1 MNTNDTNL
9 TKVRAES
16 QIEESIDLIDLLMQ
30 LWRGKKIISIFF
42 VIFIVCAIAYL
53 FVAKEKWTSSAIVT
67 LPDAGQVSNYSNAMN
82 VLSIQH
88 PDSAPTLID
97 VQQRFFGRFNA
108 AISALSEQLD
118 NQQKPEKLTIEAATK
133 DQPLP
138 LKVSYV
144 GNSAQQAQQTL
155 NVYLQQLN
163 KRTVSELDD
172 DLKSSI
178 NSKIDSLKEQ
188 LTAKEK
194 VAKEKQQKR
203 LDELNQALVVAQQS
217 NITKP
222 VVSQAE
228 TLSQDTLFV
237 LGSEALASMIK
248 NEASRP
254 LPLDNSYFNARQALL
269 AVSDLKSTP
278 ETTYAF
284 RYVMKPTLPVRK
296 DSPKKGLTLVL
307 AALLGIIVGSG
318 YVLGRNALRNYKP
331 AA

>member
-82 VLSIQH
+82 VLNIQH

-108 AISALSEQLD
+108 AVSALSEQLD

-155 NVYLQQLN
+155 NVYLLQLN

>member
-9 TKVRAES
+9 TKVHTES
-16 QIEESIDLIDLLMQ
+16 HSEESIDLFDLFTQ
-30 LWRGKKIISIFF
+30 LWRGKKTIIS
-42 VIFIVCAIAYL
+42 FIIVFMIGAVAYL
-53 FVAKEKWTSSAIVT
+53 FFAKEKWTSSAIVT
-67 LPDAGQVSNYSNAMN
+67 LPDAGQIANYSNAVN
-82 VLSIQH
+82 VLSIQQ
-88 PDSAPTLID
+88 PDSAPTLSD
-97 VQQRFFGRFNA
+97 VQQRIFGRFNA
-108 AISALSEQLD
+108 SISALSEQLN

-138 LKVSYV
+138 LKISYV
-144 GNSAQQAQQTL
+144 ANSAQQAQQTL
-155 NVYLQQLN
+155 NAYLQQIN

-178 NSKIDSLKEQ
+178 NSKIDNLKEQ

-194 VAKEKQQKR
+194 IAKEKQKKR

-237 LGSEALASMIK
+237 LGSEALSSIIK

-254 LPLDNSYFNARQALL
+254 LPLDNSYFNARQAFLV
-269 AVSDLKSTP
+269 VSELKSMP

-296 DSPKKGLTLVL
+296 DSPKKALTLVL

-318 YVLGRNALRNYKP
+318 FVLGRNALRSYKP

>member
-1 MNTNDTNL
+1 MNTNNSNV
-9 TKVRAES
+9 TKVNTES
-16 QIEESIDLIDLLMQ
+16 HNEESIDLIDLLIQ
-30 LWRGKKIISIFF
+30 LWRGKKIISIF
-42 VIFIVCAIAYL
+42 VIAFILCAVAYL

-67 LPDAGQVSNYSNAMN
+67 LPDAGQLSNYSNAMN

-118 NQQKPEKLTIEAATK
+118 NQQKREQLTIAPAAK

-138 LKVSYV
+138 LKISYV
-144 GNSAQQAQQTL
+144 ANSAQQAQKTL
-155 NVYLQQLN
+155 NVYLQQIN

-172 DLKSSI
+172 DLKTSI
-178 NSKIDSLKEQ
+178 DAKISDIKEQ
-188 LTAKEK
+188 LSAKEK

-203 LDELNQALVVAQQS
+203 LDELNQALIVAQQS

-237 LGSEALASMIK
+237 LGSEALSSMIK

-269 AVSDLKSTP
+269 AVSELKSTP

-284 RYVMKPTLPVRK
+284 RYIMKPTLPVRK
-296 DSPKKGLTLVL
+296 DGPKKGLTLVL

>member
-1 MNTNDTNL
+1 MNTKASDVAKNHSSHVDDS
-9 TKVRAES
+9 VE
-16 QIEESIDLIDLLMQ
+16 LIDIIMQ
-30 LWRGKKIISIFF
+30 LWRSKKVIVVFMLAFIIL
-42 VIFIVCAIAYL
+42 AIAYL

-67 LPDAGQVSNYSNAMN
+67 YADAGQVSNYSNAMS
-82 VLSIQH
+82 VLGLLHAEPVPS
-88 PDSAPTLID
+88 LLD
-97 VQQRFFGRFNA
+97 VQQRYFSRFNSA
-108 AISALSEQLD
+108 LSALSEQLD
-118 NQQKPEKLTIEAATK
+118 NQQEREKLTLEPATK

-138 LKVSYV
+138 LKISYV
-144 GNSAQQAQQTL
+144 ANSAQQAQQTL
-155 NVYLQQLN
+155 NAYIQQIN
-163 KRTVSELDD
+163 KRIVTELDS
-172 DLKSSI
+172 DLKTSI
-178 NSKIDSLKEQ
+178 DAKINDIKDQ

-222 VVSQAE
+222 VVQQAE
-228 TLSQDTLFV
+228 TLSEDTLFV
-237 LGSEALASMIK
+237 LGSEALSSMIK

-254 LPLDNSYFNARQALL
+254 LPLDNSYFDARQALL
-269 AVSDLKSTP
+269 AVSELKSTP

-284 RYVMKPTLPVRK
+284 RYIMKPTLPIRR

>member
-1 MNTNDTNL
+1 MNTNNSNV
-9 TKVRAES
+9 TKVNTES
-16 QIEESIDLIDLLMQ
+16 HNEESIDLIDLLMQ
-30 LWRGKKIISIFF
+30 LGRDKKTISIF
-42 VIFIVCAIAYL
+42 VIVFMVCAVAYL

-67 LPDAGQVSNYSNAMN
+67 LPDTGQVSNYSNAMN

-88 PDSAPTLID
+88 PDSAPSLND
-97 VQQRFFGRFNA
+97 VQLRFFGRFNA

-118 NQQKPEKLTIEAATK
+118 NQQKPEKLTIESAAK

-138 LKVSYV
+138 LKISYV
-144 GNSAQQAQQTL
+144 ANSAQQAQQTL
-155 NVYLQQLN
+155 NAYLQQIN

-172 DLKSSI
+172 DLKTSI
-178 NSKIDSLKEQ
+178 DAKISDIKEQ

-237 LGSEALASMIK
+237 LGSEALSSMIK

-269 AVSDLKSTP
+269 AVSELKSTP

-296 DSPKKGLTLVL
+296 DGPKKGLTLVL

-318 YVLGRNALRNYKP
+318 YVLGRNALRNYKS

>member
-16 QIEESIDLIDLLMQ
+16 QTEESIDLIDLLMQ

-82 VLSIQH
+82 VLNIQH
-88 PDSAPTLID
+88 PDSAPTLDD
-97 VQQRFFGRFNA
+97 VQKNFFGRFNA
-108 AISALSEQLD
+108 AVSALSEQLD

-269 AVSDLKSTP
+269 AVSELKSTP